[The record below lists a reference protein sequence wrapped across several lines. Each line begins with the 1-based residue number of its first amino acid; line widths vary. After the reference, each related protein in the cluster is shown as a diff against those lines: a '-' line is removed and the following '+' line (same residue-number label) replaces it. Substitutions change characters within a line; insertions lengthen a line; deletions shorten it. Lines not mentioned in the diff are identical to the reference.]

1 MTQSPSD
8 NGSALPVIACDADK
22 ARLSLALD
30 ALVDNAAVL
39 DAQGVI
45 VMINLAWRQYALAY
59 SPLPGQMPTHSDVG
73 SNYLAVAEH
82 SYGALDYASRAVNGI
97 RAVLSGKVDSF
108 TLRYPCHTPRQQFW
122 YTMKVT
128 PLIWDGQRGALV
140 THTDTTPH
148 HRLQSK

>member
-1 MTQSPSD
+1 MTRSPSD
-8 NGSALPVIACDADK
+8 HGSVPPVVACDADK

-73 SNYLAVAEH
+73 SNYLEVAEH
-82 SYGALDYASRAVNGI
+82 SYGVLDNADQAVNGI
-97 RAVLSGKVDSF
+97 CAVLSGKADAF
-108 TLRYPCHTPRQQFW
+108 TLRYPCHTPSQQFW

-128 PLIWDGQRGALV
+128 PLIWHGQRGALV
-140 THTDTTPH
+140 THTDTTPQ